1 MKFQG
6 LVSKVVQTIITI
18 KMAYT
23 GNIIKETTDNTY
35 FRKVIY
41 TGGKSQLVVM
51 DIKPNESIGAETHQ
65 HTEQTLFL
73 LSGEGKSILDG
84 VETPFMAGD
93 VVVVTPGTK
102 HDFVNTGT
110 SSLKIFTIY
119 APANHIDGRI
129 HKTKA
134 EAEADTD
141 DEAFGESVE

>member
-1 MKFQG
+1 
-6 LVSKVVQTIITI
+6 
-18 KMAYT
+18 MAYT
-23 GNIIKETTDNTY
+23 GNFIKETTDNTY
-35 FRKVIY
+35 FRKVLF
-41 TGGKSQLVVM
+41 TGGRSQLVVM
-51 DIKPNESIGAETHQ
+51 DIKPGENIGKETHP
-65 HTEQTLFL
+65 HAEQTLFL

-93 VVVVTPGTK
+93 VVVVTPGTE

-134 EAEADTD
+134 ESEADTD